1 MSELEEN
8 QNIDNHENEERE
20 YNETQNSQ
28 TQNDN
33 GMSKT
38 QPLGKKKL
46 PPIQKKNQNKT
57 TGMGKTMQ
65 YPSSE
70 KNMLNLMTS
79 TDLINIIS
87 NNDKI
92 TKNKNLE

>member
-1 MSELEEN
+1 
-8 QNIDNHENEERE
+8 
-20 YNETQNSQ
+20 
-28 TQNDN
+28 
-33 GMSKT
+33 
-38 QPLGKKKL
+38 
-46 PPIQKKNQNKT
+46 
-57 TGMGKTMQ
+57 MGKTMQ

-92 TKNKNLE
+92 TKNKNLEELENLKQELIFAKEI

>member
-38 QPLGKKKL
+38 QPLGKKNYLQFKKRIKIKQL
-46 PPIQKKNQNKT
+46 EWVKQCQILHQKKIC
-57 TGMGKTMQ
+57 
-65 YPSSE
+65 
-70 KNMLNLMTS
+70 
-79 TDLINIIS
+79 LI
-87 NNDKI
+87 
-92 TKNKNLE
+92 